1 MAQNISA
8 EDAKRDAKAATREAR
23 DDLERGARKVGDQ
36 VRETA
41 RDLADNSGAERL
53 MDRGAEL
60 ADDAIAAGR
69 EYADKA
75 RHEAERLYETGQRHA
90 HDAAAYAEERY
101 DEVTEMVRRNPAQ
114 ALGIAAGIGFLV
126 GLLVSRR

>member
-8 EDAKRDAKAATREAR
+8 EEAKRDAKDAVREAR
-23 DDLERGARKVGDQ
+23 DDLERGARKVGEQ

-53 MDRGAEL
+53 MERGSEL
-60 ADDAIAAGR
+60 AEEVVQVGR

-75 RHEAERLYETGQRHA
+75 RHEAERLYEAGQRHA

-101 DEVTEMVRRNPAQ
+101 DEVAEMVRRNPAQ

-126 GLLVSRR
+126 GLLISRR

>member
-8 EDAKRDAKAATREAR
+8 DDVKRDAKAATDEAR
-23 DDLERGARKVGDQ
+23 RDLESGARNVADE
-36 VRETA
+36 VRKTA

-53 MDRGAEL
+53 VERGSEL
-60 ADDAIAAGR
+60 AHGVAETGR

-75 RHEAERLYETGQRHA
+75 RLEAERLYEAGQRKA
-90 HDAAAYAEERY
+90 HEAAEYAEERY
-101 DEVTEMVRRNPAQ
+101 DEVSEMVRRNPAQ

-126 GLLVSRR
+126 GLLISRR